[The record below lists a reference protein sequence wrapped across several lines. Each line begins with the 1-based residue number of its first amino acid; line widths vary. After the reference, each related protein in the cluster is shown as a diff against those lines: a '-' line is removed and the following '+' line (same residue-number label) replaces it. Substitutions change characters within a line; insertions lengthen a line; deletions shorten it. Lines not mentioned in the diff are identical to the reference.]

1 MAVIIDMDMPIN
13 CVDCDR
19 RYIRGLLD
27 CKLIFSGCA
36 NCGRHPNCPLKSTDD
51 VVPMENIDNM
61 IAEINSRLDGV
72 NYTLEILV
80 KNDNMIPVMKGA
92 KDAIEECLDIINKY
106 CKENT

>member
-36 NCGRHPNCPLKSTDD
+36 NCGRHPNCPLKSTDE
-51 VVPMENIDNM
+51 M
-61 IAEINSRLDGV
+61 
-72 NYTLEILV
+72 
-80 KNDNMIPVMKGA
+80 
-92 KDAIEECLDIINKY
+92 IEEIEDYKIMQNPTGYILNVIHKY
-106 CKENT
+106 CGKENTDADNTSH